1 MTNPTDDDLQE
12 LAGEYVLGTLS
23 AERRRHVEQAM
34 LHDPDL
40 RRAVQSW
47 EERLLPLTNLV
58 SPVAPSAQLWARIE
72 DRIEGRTQANH
83 ARSQAYSG
91 SRLAQWWNNLN
102 VWRGL
107 AAGGFAASMV
117 LALMV
122 VTSAPETQI
131 PQAPQYMVVLAAP
144 GNMSPGWVMQAS
156 DTRSIRL
163 IPLSDTEVPPQKS
176 LQLWTKADQWA
187 GPVSLGL
194 VKPGEPLQVAL
205 DKLPPIE
212 PNQLFEI
219 TLEPREGSPL
229 DRPTGPILYIGRAV
243 KMS

>member
-1 MTNPTDDDLQE
+1 MTNPSDRDLQE

-23 AERRRHVEQAM
+23 AERRSEVEQAM
-34 LHDPDL
+34 VRDPVL
-40 RRAVQSW
+40 RRAVQEW
-47 EERLLPLTNLV
+47 DERLLPLTNLV

-72 DRIEGRTQANH
+72 GRIH
-83 ARSQAYSG
+83 AGNVSIQSNSG
-91 SRLAQWWNNLN
+91 SRFAEWWNSLN

-122 VTSAPETQI
+122 VTSAPEM
-131 PQAPQYMVVLAAP
+131 QAPQYMVVLAAP

-156 DTRSIRL
+156 DTRSMRL
-163 IPLSDTEVPPQKS
+163 IPLSETKVPPQKS
-176 LQLWTKADQWA
+176 LQLWTKADRWA

-194 VKPGEPLQVAL
+194 VKTGEPLQVAL

-219 TLEPREGSPL
+219 TLEPYEGSPL
-229 DRPTGPILYIGRAV
+229 NRPTGPILFIGRVV